1 MKRSLLSVIALVIS
15 IVLLIISL
23 QFYLDTRRQLLFE
36 AMQSQ
41 DSTAQSMTAVNN
53 RMEISD
59 QLETKRETALTSTI
73 SIASPAI
80 TGIHVT
86 RIKQYSN
93 NPFFSDPFFSR
104 FFPNNIYKK
113 RVQSLGSGVLIS
125 PDGYIVTNAHVVGE
139 DEVEVYA
146 TLMGGARY
154 PAEVIG
160 KDALTD
166 IALLK
171 IDAQDLPYVHLGDS
185 DEIIIG
191 EWVIALGN
199 PFGLFNVS
207 NKPIVTAGII
217 SSTHMDFGETETGHV
232 YQDMIQTDASINSGN
247 SGGALINMNGELI
260 GINTFIFNGNNSG
273 TGSIGIGFAIP
284 INRVKQI
291 IDDLKIHGEIARNWD
306 FGIVGQPLTQSIIE
320 YYKLETDHGIIIT
333 GIQEG
338 KAGARAGL
346 QVGDIILSINDQ
358 TIMNNQDVVNII
370 NNSYLKIGDTINA
383 LINRDGSE
391 FSVEIELIQ

>member
-1 MKRSLLSVIALVIS
+1 MV
-15 IVLLIISL
+15 SL

-36 AMQSQ
+36 TIREM
-41 DSTAQSMTAVNN
+41 DSTRQV
-53 RMEISD
+53 ISVPED
-59 QLETKRETALTSTI
+59 REQINERLENQRQTALTRAI
-73 SIASPAI
+73 SMASPAI

-86 RIKQYSN
+86 RIKQYAS

-113 RVQSLGSGVLIS
+113 KVQSLGSGVLIS

-154 PAEVIG
+154 KAEVIG

-171 IDAQDLPYVHLGDS
+171 IDANDLPYVSLGDS
-185 DEIIIG
+185 EDIIIG

-207 NKPIVTAGII
+207 KKPIVTAGII
-217 SSTHMDFGETETGHV
+217 SSLHMDFGETESGHV

-260 GINTFIFNGNNSG
+260 GINTFIFNGSNTGS
-273 TGSIGIGFAIP
+273 GSIGIGFAIP
-284 INRVKQI
+284 INRVKEI
-291 IDDLKIHGEIARNWD
+291 IEELKSHGEIPRNWD
-306 FGIVGQPLTQSIIE
+306 FGISGQPLTQSIID
-320 YYKLETDHGIIIT
+320 YYGLDTDHGIIIT
-333 GIQEG
+333 AIKAG
-338 KAGARAGL
+338 KAGEKAGL
-346 QVGDIILSINDQ
+346 QVGDIILSVNDQ
-358 TIMNNQDVVNII
+358 TVMRNQDVVNII
-370 NNSYLKIGDTINA
+370 NNSYLKIGDSIQA
-383 LINRDGSE
+383 LINRNGTE
-391 FSVEIELIQ
+391 FSVEIKLDQ